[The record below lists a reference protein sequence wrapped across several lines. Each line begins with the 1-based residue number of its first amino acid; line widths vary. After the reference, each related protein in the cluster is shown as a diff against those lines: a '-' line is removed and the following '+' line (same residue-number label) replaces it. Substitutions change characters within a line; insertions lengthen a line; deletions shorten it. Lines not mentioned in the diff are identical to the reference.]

1 MASSPDGIDL
11 LLSFHEQ
18 VRVCFR
24 RLREV
29 EENLKQRDSDSL
41 EAAETVSAEVL
52 AFLEAETPLHEK
64 DEALSFFP
72 RLRAAVER
80 AGETDSQLLAALS
93 EVEAQHD
100 SASEV
105 WEPVRVWLWRITSP
119 GAIISIDRFH
129 EAIEELEK
137 LFLTHFEL
145 EERVLYSTARRL
157 FTADDVDELAQEIR
171 GRRPGGRV
179 GSTTSMGS

>member
-1 MASSPDGIDL
+1 MATSPDGIEL

-41 EAAETVSAEVL
+41 ESAQTAAAEVL
-52 AFLEAETPLHEK
+52 RFLEVETPRHEK

-80 AGETDSQLLAALS
+80 AGEADTQLSEALG
-93 EVEAQHD
+93 EVEAQHE

-105 WEPVRVWLWRITSP
+105 WGPLRVWLWRITSP

-129 EAIEELEK
+129 EAIEELEQ
-137 LFLTHFEL
+137 LFLNHFAL
-145 EERVLYSTARRL
+145 EEELLYATARRL
-157 FTADDVDELAQEIR
+157 FTADDLEELAKEIK
-171 GRRPGGRV
+171 GRRPGGRLD
-179 GSTTSMGS
+179 TTE